1 MKVTTEV
8 NSLTGMTEDQRAMRD
23 FARDFVRDHV
33 LPQAAGWDREAR
45 VPSETLAQLGS
56 FGFFGVM
63 IPLDWGGAGG
73 DFFSYI
79 YLTEELSYGDAGLC
93 NTINATNSF
102 ANNILA
108 FGTEAQKEK
117 YLRPVAEGRH
127 IACMLLSEPQAGSDA
142 ANLRT
147 RAELRGDRYV
157 INGSKVFIT
166 SGATAQISLV
176 IAVTDPG
183 AGKKGIS
190 AFIVP
195 TDTPGYTVVRKE
207 LKLGH
212 RSNDTCQISLDN
224 VEVPAENLLGNL
236 GDGLKIALLGL
247 EAKRVIVAAQAV
259 GLASR
264 AFDAALSYSREREA
278 FGKKIIEHQAV
289 SFTLAEIATE
299 LECARQL
306 CYHAGR
312 LKAAGMRCVR
322 EASMAKLFASQ
333 MSERVC
339 SAALKMH
346 GGYGFLNDFPV
357 EKLYRDAMVFQ
368 LYDGTNEI
376 QKILISREL
385 APSR

>member
-1 MKVTTEV
+1 M
-8 NSLTGMTEDQRAMRD
+8 TGMATAFEPTEEQRAIRD
-23 FARDFVRDHV
+23 AARDYVRERII
-33 LPQAAGWDREAR
+33 PFAGDWDRESK
-45 VPSETLAQLGS
+45 VPKETLAELGAS
-56 FGFFGVM
+56 GFYGVM
-63 IPLDWGGAGG
+63 VPEQWGGAGA

-79 YLTEELSYGDAGLC
+79 YLTEELGYGDAGIC

-102 ANNILA
+102 ANNVLA
-108 FGTEAQKEK
+108 FGTDRQKEQF
-117 YLRPVAEGRH
+117 LRPVAEGRQ

-142 ANLRT
+142 SNLRA
-147 RAELRGDRYV
+147 RAEKRGDTYV

-166 SGATAQISLV
+166 SGATAEVSLV
-176 IAVTDPG
+176 IALTDP
-183 AGKKGIS
+183 ALGKKGIS

-195 TDTPGYTVVRKE
+195 TNTPGYNVVRKE

-212 RSNDTCQISLDN
+212 RANDTCQISLDN

-236 GDGLKIALLGL
+236 GDGLRIALSGL
-247 EAKRVIVAAQAV
+247 ESKRVIVAAQAV
-259 GLASR
+259 GLAAR
-264 AFDAALSYSREREA
+264 AYDAALTYARDRET

-289 SFTLAEIATE
+289 AFSLADMATDI
-299 LECARQL
+299 ECARQL

-312 LKAAGMRCVR
+312 MKAAGIRCVR

-339 SAALKMH
+339 SAAIKIH

-385 APSR
+385 MPTH